1 MNPLSLT
8 TAMMRP
14 SSNPIEPDDQLH
26 RALDARLLAEPRVI
40 DFRRSIRDE
49 LILSSAVAPPG
60 SVTRKVWLIDRIL
73 TVVAIPAD
81 AERPPALRRRLR
93 NHWQR
98 SELLVVSERWLR
110 RRPHFDGSEL
120 IAASA
125 RYPVPALSR
134 LLIAEHLTESGGSSY
149 LTYRLRARTRRRS
162 NPGILP
168 RAYYDAAR
176 RACGRAGLAR
186 PARRRRWRGGPERS
200 ARRNGFGGKYGGVSR
215 AGPQPHISIVQ

>member
-1 MNPLSLT
+1 MNPMSLT
-8 TAMMRP
+8 TAIMLP

-40 DFRRSIRDE
+40 DFRRSICDE
-49 LILSSAVAPPG
+49 AILSSAVAPPG
-60 SVTRKVWLIDRIL
+60 SVTRRVWLVDRIL
-73 TVVAIPAD
+73 TVVAIPVDTAL
-81 AERPPALRRRLR
+81 PPALRRRLC

-98 SELLVVSERWLR
+98 SELLVVSEQWLR

-149 LTYRLRARTRRRS
+149 LS
-162 NPGILP
+162 
-168 RAYYDAAR
+168 DCAAR
-176 RACGRAGLAR
+176 VAGVQDPVRAVLALAAAKSVSIDISR
-186 PARRRRWRGGPERS
+186 PIGPLTQ
-200 ARRNGFGGKYGGVSR
+200 VSLPPSR
-215 AGPQPHISIVQ
+215 